1 MNYFDVFLQ
10 IVNCK
15 CPFIDFSKKFL
26 IEISSTRITYF
37 TILKWFFFNI
47 QNTYCFIQLEDL
59 IWVLLYS
66 LGMNFFNH
74 LKIFTTEKIWILRK
88 KGIFPR
94 SKSFWNNVEE
104 RELTTHTAE
113 ILIFSHFFH
122 IPLGSAIFHNLHGI
136 ICHQDWNHFW
146 WDWEDERWK
155 KGKLCLVTCLS
166 SCDSDTMERATND
179 PCVILLLSLQPW
191 WCRCHHRLR
200 RQSQWNENGK
210 KKISITENRRIQN

>member
-1 MNYFDVFLQ
+1 
-10 IVNCK
+10 
-15 CPFIDFSKKFL
+15 
-26 IEISSTRITYF
+26 
-37 TILKWFFFNI
+37 
-47 QNTYCFIQLEDL
+47 
-59 IWVLLYS
+59 
-66 LGMNFFNH
+66 MNFKKKKKVYFH
-74 LKIFTTEKIWILRK
+74 VLKA
-88 KGIFPR
+88 
-94 SKSFWNNVEE
+94 FWNNVEE
-104 RELTTHTAE
+104 RELTTYTAE

-210 KKISITENRRIQN
+210 KKISITDGYTTGEFKISYVDKHVFFILCNYIFAQMCFRLTHKTETSTKWEISIYLPTKVLM